1 MKVTVYQ
8 TLQSQRGG
16 GDPPV
21 EVRWARDTTP
31 LGAAACVATI
41 LRDAETPS
49 AVPFPV
55 HTTAIRIEITHEE
68 SA

>member
-8 TLQSQRGG
+8 TLQSQRDGG
-16 GDPPV
+16 EPPV
-21 EVRWARDTTP
+21 EVCWARDTTP

-41 LRDAETPS
+41 LHTAEMPS
-49 AVPFPV
+49 AVPFAV